1 MKREDL
7 EVCTFKYCSDEWK
20 EEEVSES
27 IKYAGKLYHL
37 IREIFWDCMFV

>member
-1 MKREDL
+1 MEGRRG
-7 EVCTFKYCSDEWK
+7 FKA
-20 EEEVSES
+20 